1 MGTRETGRTL
11 SIVGGVLLFVG
22 LIFSLVFISALIV
35 SLPSGGAMWI
45 IPPFLSLIIVI
56 GVLLDIVCGIILIL
70 VRDAII
76 LLVAGIIGLLSSIV
90 LVGGIIGAIG
100 GILGIIGGALC
111 LSAPPEAPPTSL
123 QTPSAFL
130 KKCPNCGKEIPVASE
145 ECPECGAKQG

>member
-22 LIFSLVFISALIV
+22 LIFSSIFISAIV

-45 IPPFLSLIIVI
+45 IPPFLSLIIGI

-70 VRDAII
+70 VRDAAI
-76 LLVAGIIGLLSSIV
+76 LLVAGIIGLLSSII
-90 LVGGIIGAIG
+90 LIGGIIGAIG
-100 GILGIIGGALC
+100 GTLGIIGGALC
-111 LSAPPEAPPTSL
+111 LSAPSETMPTGM

-130 KKCPNCGKEIPVASE
+130 KKCPNCGKEIPIASE